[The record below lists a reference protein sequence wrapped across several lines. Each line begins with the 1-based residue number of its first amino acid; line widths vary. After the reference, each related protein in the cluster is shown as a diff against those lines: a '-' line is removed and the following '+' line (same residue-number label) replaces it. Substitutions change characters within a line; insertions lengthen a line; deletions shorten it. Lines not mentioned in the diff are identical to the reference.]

1 MKKMKSLIVYVIAV
15 TALVLAAGCTSSVPP
30 SEIAAIN
37 ESIAEET
44 PTPVVVETPVES
56 NTTVT
61 EPSASEEYIVEMTSA
76 GFVPRVLEI
85 RKGDT
90 VKFVNNNSQARW
102 PASAAHPTHTVYPE
116 PEGCIGSKFDAC
128 AGISQG
134 ESFSFTFNEV
144 GNWNY
149 HDHLDPSA
157 TGTIKVQP

>member
-44 PTPVVVETPVES
+44 PTPVVVETPAES

-85 RKGDT
+85 GR
-90 VKFVNNNSQARW
+90 
-102 PASAAHPTHTVYPE
+102 AHV
-116 PEGCIGSKFDAC
+116 
-128 AGISQG
+128 
-134 ESFSFTFNEV
+134 
-144 GNWNY
+144 
-149 HDHLDPSA
+149 
-157 TGTIKVQP
+157 